1 MRIARLV
8 PPVLIAVFALVAPAG
23 AEDQSVSAPDY
34 EFTPKSDSVAVGDT
48 VTWNFKGPSGHTT
61 TSNPGQPEKW
71 DSPLKEAGGT
81 FAHKFTKAGKY
92 QYFCRPH
99 EDFMKGTITVGKDTA
114 AKSFTSVKV
123 KGAAHAIK
131 LTVTLKEDAKVTL
144 SVKGPKNKKVSKS
157 LKAGK
162 RTLTIKRLKAG
173 SYKATVVAQDNFDKK
188 TTKKAKATVS

>member
-1 MRIARLV
+1 
-8 PPVLIAVFALVAPAG
+8 
-23 AEDQSVSAPDY
+23 
-34 EFTPKSDSVAVGDT
+34 
-48 VTWNFKGPSGHTT
+48 
-61 TSNPGQPEKW
+61 
-71 DSPLKEAGGT
+71 
-81 FAHKFTKAGKY
+81 
-92 QYFCRPH
+92 
-99 EDFMKGTITVGKDTA
+99 MKGTITVGKDTA

-144 SVKGPKNKKVSKS
+144 SVKGPKSKKVSKS

-188 TTKKAKATVS
+188 TTKKAKATVR